1 MRLYSFSYF
10 CKILQEKKQTH
21 GLRLCHSQISSL
33 PCKHKWQ
40 QRYSSTKC
48 ISCSCSHNLLLS
60 YIEQLGHEKPEVT
73 CCPQDSSPSTRQ
85 KGRAT
90 GKRNHFML
98 IWKHKIHMKQ
108 PRREPGCSS
117 RAWFKCYILRRLAS
131 VLQSAEAQLKFPKC
145 CWFSSEHQVIV
156 QVLSATCASL
166 TWLQEVLV

>member
-1 MRLYSFSYF
+1 MFPWKYEIIFIFLLLWNTPR
-10 CKILQEKKQTH
+10 KKQIH

-60 YIEQLGHEKPEVT
+60 SIEKPEET
-73 CCPQDSSPSTRQ
+73 CCPQDSSPSTCQ

-98 IWKHKIHMKQ
+98 TWKHKIHTKQ

-117 RAWFKCYILRRLAS
+117 RAWFKCYVLRRFFKG
-131 VLQSAEAQLKFPKC
+131 AEAQPKFPKC
-145 CWFSSEHQVIV
+145 CWFSSEHQAIV
-156 QVLSATCASL
+156 QVLSAMCASL
-166 TWLQEVLV
+166 TWL